1 MCSCNEEYY
10 IPLIR
15 KEERARPWRTP
26 YPLFIEDVPRR
37 NRAAAGE
44 HGAVRA
50 RLLLLAVVLDGER
63 SGGNFPLN
71 PPTLKTIPKEL
82 IRHAGDL

>member
-50 RLLLLAVVLDGER
+50 RLLLSSGSFGRRAVRGEH
-63 SGGNFPLN
+63 
-71 PPTLKTIPKEL
+71 TMEAIEY
-82 IRHAGDL
+82 D